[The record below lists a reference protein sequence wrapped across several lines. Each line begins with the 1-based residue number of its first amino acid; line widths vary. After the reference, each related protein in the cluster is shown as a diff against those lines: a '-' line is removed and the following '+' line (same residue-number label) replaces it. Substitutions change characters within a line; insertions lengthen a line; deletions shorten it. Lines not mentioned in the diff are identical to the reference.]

1 MSAPIDAGYD
11 ASMTDP
17 NAESSRGLRT
27 GLIDMLRA
35 TREAEREIFA
45 AFDPTDR
52 DAPAANGGWST
63 KDVQAHL
70 TAWKR
75 RTVER
80 LVAIREGGE
89 EPSNALETDEVNAI
103 FHAERAGW
111 PWTNVTTD
119 ADATTDALIREV
131 ESASTETLAI
141 DRISGTIMG
150 NGSEHTLTHLP
161 TIAARVGLDDRMLE
175 FADAIES
182 TVADGAWP
190 SRPVAFARYNL
201 ACFHALGG
209 RLDQARPLLRLA
221 LAEQDELRIFAP
233 DDDDLIALRAEMTSL
248 MGT

>member
-1 MSAPIDAGYD
+1 
-11 ASMTDP
+11 MTDP
-17 NAESSRGLRT
+17 NPDSSPALRT

-35 TREAEREIFA
+35 TRDVEREVFA
-45 AFDPTDR
+45 AFDATDR
-52 DAPAANGGWST
+52 DEPAADGGWSA
-63 KDVQAHL
+63 KDIQAHL
-70 TAWKR
+70 SAWKH

-89 EPSNALETDEVNAI
+89 EPSNALETDETNAI

-111 PWTNVTTD
+111 PWTQVTTD

-131 ESASTETLAI
+131 ESASAETLAL

-161 TIAARVGLDDRMLE
+161 PIAARVGLEGRVLE

-182 TVADGAWP
+182 TVADSGWP

-209 RLDQARPLLRLA
+209 RLDRARPLLRLA
-221 LAEQDELRIFAP
+221 LAEQEELRTFAP
-233 DDDDLIALRAEMTSL
+233 DDDDLLALRAEIPAL
-248 MGT
+248 IGT